1 MIQIEHVSFQYANAK
16 EPTLR
21 DVSLTIQKGEFVVLL
36 GSSGC
41 GKTTITRLINRL
53 VPEFFEGELEGRVF
67 VDGQNTDEL
76 SIQDLAGVVG
86 SVFQDPRSQFFAT
99 DTTAEI
105 AFSCENVGIPR

>member
-1 MIQIEHVSFQYANAK
+1 M
-16 EPTLR
+16 R

-53 VPEFFEGELEGRVF
+53 VPEFFEGELEGRVI

-99 DTTAEI
+99 DTLNRAKMKSWSTKT
-105 AFSCENVGIPR
+105 VGRHISAVFEVLWSNCV